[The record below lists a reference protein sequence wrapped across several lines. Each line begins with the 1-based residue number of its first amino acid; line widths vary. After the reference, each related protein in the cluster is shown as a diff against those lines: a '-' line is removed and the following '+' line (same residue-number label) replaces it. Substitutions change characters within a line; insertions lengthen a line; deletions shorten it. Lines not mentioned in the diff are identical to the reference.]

1 MSSSHPNKSDNTFIL
16 TNVRRAVAATAIV
29 FGLVLFVFGSW
40 WAPFV
45 LELLSGS
52 RLGSWLELIVPFL
65 PLLFVGL
72 GAMFLPYGRDQKN
85 SVRR

>member
-1 MSSSHPNKSDNTFIL
+1 MSSSYANKSDHATIL
-16 TNVRRAVAATAIV
+16 NIVRRAVAATAIV
-29 FGLVLFVFGSW
+29 FGLALFVFGSW
-40 WAPFV
+40 WSPFV

-65 PLLFVGL
+65 PMLFVGL
-72 GAMFLPYGRDQKN
+72 GAMFLPYGRDQRN